1 MPDVDRMLDSVILID
16 HLNGVSKATD
26 YLRNL
31 APERTAVSVIT
42 RTEILVGMEGSDID
56 EAKNLLDKF
65 VLLSID
71 GPIADKAAELRRKYG
86 WKLPDAFQAALA
98 IQNNAKLVTRNTK
111 DFDPNR
117 HKFVEVPYV
126 I

>member
-71 GPIADKAAELRRKYG
+71 RPIADKAAELRRKYG

-98 IQNNAKLVTRNTK
+98 IQNNAKLVTRKQKISTLIDTSSLK
-111 DFDPNR
+111 
-117 HKFVEVPYV
+117 YLT
-126 I
+126 